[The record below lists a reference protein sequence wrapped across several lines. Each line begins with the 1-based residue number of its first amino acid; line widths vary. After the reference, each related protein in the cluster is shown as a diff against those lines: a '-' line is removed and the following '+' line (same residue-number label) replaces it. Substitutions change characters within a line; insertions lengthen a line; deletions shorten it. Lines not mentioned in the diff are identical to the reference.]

1 MSITFLVKTIIAAL
15 FLVISFNCNAVNNE
29 QKNLELILLKSF
41 DQIYLAKFGLDFPKT
56 VDTLN
61 RCFQYNDKQCLKA
74 YNEVMEGKKS
84 IQSVSSALALETTL
98 DIIEK
103 SCLSKDEKLANF
115 TCYGGIISLYFYNS
129 PEQNDKILERIKIYP
144 KKIRNMIVDNEFY
157 WFYNRP
163 NKGEWINLVSTMDV
177 DWVNNTYKQHV
188 LSLFR
193 KSIKEVKG
201 DTWVAKFSDPA
212 P

>member
-1 MSITFLVKTIIAAL
+1 MSMTFLAKTIIAAL
-15 FLVISFNCNAVNNE
+15 FLVMSFNCNAVNNE
-29 QKNLELILLKSF
+29 QENPELILLKSF

-56 VDTLN
+56 LDTLN
-61 RCFQYNDKQCLKA
+61 KCFQYNDQQCLKA

-84 IQSVSSALALETTL
+84 VQSVSSALGLETTL

-129 PEQNDKILERIKIYP
+129 PEQDAKIIERIKIYP

-163 NKGEWINLVSTMDV
+163 NKDEWINLVSTMDV

-193 KSIKEVKG
+193 KSIEEVKG
-201 DTWVAKFSDPA
+201 DTWIVKFSDPA
-212 P
+212 Q